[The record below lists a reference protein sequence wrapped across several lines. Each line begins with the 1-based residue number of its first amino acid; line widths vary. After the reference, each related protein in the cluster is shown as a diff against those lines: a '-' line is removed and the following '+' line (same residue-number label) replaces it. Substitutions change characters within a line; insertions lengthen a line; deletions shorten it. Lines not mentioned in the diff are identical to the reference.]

1 MIDSDFASLAL
12 SVITVAVIVLIVVMA
27 VLAGDRRR
35 NR

>member
-1 MIDSDFASLAL
+1 MIDSDFASLAMNML
-12 SVITVAVIVLIVVMA
+12 TVAVLVVLVAVV